1 MTDIKE
7 MTSAMI
13 AELPPYGFGAL
24 VAARKSGKSFL
35 LSHIIESVCK
45 KRKYAAAFVI
55 SKTSKAQGSFS
66 FIPPENHFNPL
77 ESDMTVDDFLNK
89 VLRMQRERLDTGKS
103 VGRCFC
109 Y

>member
-1 MTDIKE
+1 MKICGFLSKPIDFNWGQMTDINE
-7 MTSAMI
+7 MTSTMI

-55 SKTSKAQGSFS
+55 SK
-66 FIPPENHFNPL
+66 
-77 ESDMTVDDFLNK
+77 
-89 VLRMQRERLDTGKS
+89 
-103 VGRCFC
+103 
-109 Y
+109 